1 MVDLANKRCAHQ
13 GCTKRASHG
22 KAGGKVEY
30 CRDHAE
36 DGMENVKDKRCIHHG
51 CTKGPS
57 YGKVGGRAE
66 YCKEHA
72 EDGMESVVSKKCAH
86 HGCTKG
92 PSYGKAGGKAEYC
105 KEHAEDGME
114 KRRQQEVRSKPAVR
128 RGRRWPGQHPR
139 FCGTHAEPGMVSG
152 GTWSNMPEEERQE
165 QEARRK
171 DLEAAMA
178 LRVAAQRK
186 YIGTG
191 RQARDELL
199 NEAPRPTAECWRGTT
214 SP

>member
-114 KRRQQEVRSKPAVR
+114 KRRQQEVRSNRLYDGGAAGLANT
-128 RGRRWPGQHPR
+128 RGSVGSTPSRAWSAEARGRICQKRNGRSRKLGGKIWRRRWPCVWLRRGS
-139 FCGTHAEPGMVSG
+139 TSAPGG
-152 GTWSNMPEEERQE
+152 
-165 QEARRK
+165 K
-171 DLEAAMA
+171 
-178 LRVAAQRK
+178 
-186 YIGTG
+186 
-191 RQARDELL
+191 
-199 NEAPRPTAECWRGTT
+199 RGT
-214 SP
+214 SC